1 MKIAGDS
8 KEVAG
13 KAVEREAEAIEK
25 LLGEARQAA
34 LNLLRDSYEKSLYEA
49 ERSLRDYVSR
59 AEEQL
64 RSLVSSLELELKTR
78 VSEAKSKYVEEAIK
92 RALEEVK
99 KIKAGA
105 EWYRK
110 YMEGVI
116 EAIAEQAGEG
126 GMAVRVAPE
135 DVDLARGIIEEKGLG
150 GKLRLGDPVEIT
162 GGAIGVSPDGSVT
175 LDYSLDLLVRMEE
188 HRLRG
193 VAARAL
199 FK

>member
-1 MKIAGDS
+1 MKVAGDP

-13 KAVEREAEAIEK
+13 KAVERESEAMEK
-25 LLGEARQAA
+25 LLSEARQAA

-49 ERSLRDYVSR
+49 EKGLRDYVSR

-78 VSEAKSKYVEEAIK
+78 VAEAKSKYVEEAIR
-92 RALEEVK
+92 RALEEVRRA
-99 KIKAGA
+99 KAGA
-105 EWYRK
+105 EWYRV
-110 YMEGVI
+110 YMERVL
-116 EAIAEQAGEG
+116 EAIASQAGGEG
-126 GMAVRVAPE
+126 MIVRVAPE
-135 DVDLARGIIEEKGLG
+135 DVDLARGIIEAKGLSR
-150 GKLRLGDPVEIT
+150 LRLGDPVDIT